1 MTPEEIETVLQA
13 AFRECRDR
21 GCPLDDR
28 QQQILLQAIR
38 QLGNPPS
45 PEAPNPL
52 DELTLEECQSLLEFV
67 KEQDRQNRSW
77 KVTLLEDWLQNRDSG
92 AVQFVRDRCGTA
104 WLNRVEPFHLA
115 AYEEVLEEGRLQVK
129 VGDRLEVSNRL
140 WEWVQDD
147 EPSSQEW
154 LACTVIGV
162 FDVEEEDATYTH
174 CLIRFENGTEYEIQG
189 IYQWNRYN
197 WRWIQDRST

>member
-1 MTPEEIETVLQA
+1 MTPEEIEAVLQA
-13 AFRECRDR
+13 AFRQCRDR
-21 GCPLDDR
+21 GFPLDDR

-38 QLGNPPS
+38 QLGSAPS
-45 PEAPNPL
+45 PEEPNPL
-52 DELTLEECQSLLEFV
+52 DELTLEECQFLLEFV

-77 KVTLLEDWLQNRDSG
+77 KVMLLEDWLQGRDSG
-92 AVQFVRDRCGTA
+92 TVQFVRDRCGMD
-104 WLNRVEPFHLA
+104 WLDRVQPFHLA
-115 AYEEVLEEGRLQVK
+115 AYEEVLEGGRLQVK

-140 WEWVQDD
+140 WEWVRED

-162 FDVEEEDATYTH
+162 SQVEVEDGNATYTN
-174 CLIRFENGTEYEIQG
+174 CLIRFESGIEYEIQG

-197 WRWIQDRST
+197 WRWVRNR